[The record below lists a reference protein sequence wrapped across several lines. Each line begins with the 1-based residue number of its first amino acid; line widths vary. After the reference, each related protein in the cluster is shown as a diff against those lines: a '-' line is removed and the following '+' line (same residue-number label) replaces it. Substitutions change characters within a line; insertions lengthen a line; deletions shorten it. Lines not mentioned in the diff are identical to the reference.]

1 MESEK
6 RLIAAIGLSVLILVA
21 FAWLN
26 PAPKRPAPLQTPIEQ
41 AEPAR
46 PSGGAAPEAGAGAGV
61 EAPPTEPPA
70 GAIAGEAEQQVEID
84 NGLFRAKFTNRGG
97 RAVEYRLLHFK
108 DDDGQPLEVLPRYTE
123 GLALPLGLDLDDAAL
138 SERLDQAVY
147 HIERE
152 VLPADQDNPS
162 GERLR
167 FRWSDGQ
174 GLSAEKVFEFRTG
187 SWFVQVSAEVLDR
200 GRRLPARLEIG
211 PGFAAQESSGAHSN
225 YYYAHQSLWNVG
237 GRVTRTK
244 PRKLDAEGGFTGAV
258 LWAGLEDQ
266 YFTALVI
273 PNAPQSLVHWRKATL
288 TPIVGDVASQKPE
301 DVPTLSVSIGEE
313 GAALFIGPKQYRLLA
328 EIGSDRQI
336 DKAVWFS
343 SQGWLW
349 AIVEHLFLGLVWLH
363 DNVAHNWGIAIIMAT
378 VVLRLV
384 LFPVNQ
390 YSMVNM
396 KRTQLQMQ
404 KLQPKIKNI
413 RTKYK
418 KAKDAQS
425 RAKMNEELM
434 ALYREEGVNPMGG
447 MSGCLPI
454 LAQFPILIGFYN
466 MLTVAVELRGAP
478 FVGWIQDLA
487 KEDPFYV
494 LPVLMAV
501 TMFAQQW
508 LAMAK
513 IKDPQQLQQQ
523 RMMLFMPLVF
533 GFICLQM
540 PSGLVLYWFVNNLLG
555 MGQQWLVN
563 RHAGRLEAAAQK
575 A

>member
-6 RLIAAIGLSVLILVA
+6 RLIAAIALSVLILVV

-26 PAPKRPAPLQTPIEQ
+26 PRPKPPEPVQSPIEQ
-41 AEPAR
+41 SEPASPA
-46 PSGGAAPEAGAGAGV
+46 PSGGDMAGV

-70 GAIAGEAEQQVEID
+70 GAIAGESEQQVEID
-84 NGLFRAKFTNRGG
+84 NGLFRATFTNRGG
-97 RAVEYRLLHFK
+97 RALEYRLLHFK
-108 DDDGQPLEVLPRYTE
+108 DDDDQPLELLPRYTE
-123 GLALPLGLDLDDAAL
+123 GLALPLGLDVDDAAL
-138 SERLDQAVY
+138 AERLDQAVY
-147 HIERE
+147 RVERE
-152 VLPADQDNPS
+152 VLPADVDHPA

-174 GLSAEKVFEFRTG
+174 GLAAEKVFEFRTG
-187 SWFVQVSAEVLDR
+187 SWFVQVSAEVVDR
-200 GRRLPARLEIG
+200 GRRVPARIEIG
-211 PGFAAQESSGAHSN
+211 PGFAAQESTSAHSN

-244 PRKLDAEGGFTGAV
+244 PRKLESEGAFKGRV

-266 YFTALVI
+266 YFAALVL
-273 PNAPQSLVHWRKATL
+273 PNAPQSDVHWRKTSL
-288 TPIVGDVASQKPE
+288 TPIVGDVAAEKPE
-301 DVPTLSVSIGEE
+301 DVPTLSVSLGDE
-313 GAALFIGPKQYRLLA
+313 GAALFIGPKQYRLLV
-328 EIGSDRQI
+328 EIGGEQQL

-343 SQGWLW
+343 SQDWLR
-349 AIVEHLFLGLVWLH
+349 AIVKYLFLGLIWLH
-363 DNVAHNWGIAIIMAT
+363 DNVAHNWGVAIVLAT

-390 YSMVNM
+390 YSMVSM

-404 KLQPKIKNI
+404 SLQPKIKAI
-413 RTKYK
+413 RAKYNK
-418 KAKDAQS
+418 KTKDAQS
-425 RAKMNEELM
+425 RTKMNEELM

-487 KEDPFYV
+487 REDPWKV

-508 LAMAK
+508 LAMSK

-523 RMMLFMPLVF
+523 RMMLFMPVVF

>member
-6 RLIAAIGLSVLILVA
+6 RLIAAIALSVLILVV
-21 FAWLN
+21 FMWLN
-26 PAPKRPAPLQTPIEQ
+26 PAPPPPEPLLAPTEQADPVRPAEG
-41 AEPAR
+41 
-46 PSGGAAPEAGAGAGV
+46 SGAASGATA
-61 EAPPTEPPA
+61 EAPPTEAPA

-84 NGLFRAKFTNRGG
+84 NGLFRVTFTNRGG
-97 RAVEYRLLHFK
+97 RAVGYRLLHFK
-108 DDDGQPLEVLPRYTE
+108 NDDGQPLEVLPRYTE
-123 GLALPLGLDLDDAAL
+123 GMALPLGVDLDEASLA
-138 SERLDQAVY
+138 ERFDQAVY
-147 HIERE
+147 HVERE
-152 VLPADQDNPS
+152 ELPADEDNPS

-200 GRRLPARLEIG
+200 GRRLPARIEIG
-211 PGFAAQESSGAHSN
+211 PGFAAQESTTAHSN
-225 YYYAHQSLWNVG
+225 YYYAHQALWNVG
-237 GRVTRTK
+237 GRVTREK
-244 PRKLDAEGGFTGAV
+244 SRKLEAEGGFSGPV

-266 YFTALVI
+266 YFAALVV
-273 PNAPQSLVHWRKATL
+273 PHAPASLVHWRKTAL
-288 TPIVGDVASQKPE
+288 TPIVGDVAAEEPE
-301 DVPTLSVSIGEE
+301 DVATLSVSLGED
-313 GAALFIGPKQYRLLA
+313 GAAVFIGPKQYTLLA
-328 EIGSDRQI
+328 EIGADRQL

-343 SQGWLW
+343 SQEWLF
-349 AIVEHLFLGLVWLH
+349 AIVKYLFLGLVWLH
-363 DNVAHNWGIAIIMAT
+363 DNVARNWGMAIILAT
-378 VVLRLV
+378 VVLRVV

-390 YSMVNM
+390 YSMVSM

-404 KLQPKIKNI
+404 KLQPKIKAI
-413 RTKYK
+413 RAKYK

-434 ALYREEGVNPMGG
+434 SLYREEGVNPMGG
-447 MSGCLPI
+447 LSGCLPI

-478 FVGWIQDLA
+478 FVGWIRDLSR
-487 KEDPFYV
+487 EDPWYV

-523 RMMLFMPLVF
+523 RMMLFMPVVF

>member
-6 RLIAAIGLSVLILVA
+6 RLIAAIALSVLILAA

-26 PAPKRPAPLQTPIEQ
+26 PAPKP
-41 AEPAR
+41 
-46 PSGGAAPEAGAGAGV
+46 PERV
-61 EAPPTEPPA
+61 EPPA
-70 GAIAGEAEQQVEID
+70 EQAGQAPLSESAEAPAEVETPEAEAAASAIAGEAEEQIEID
-84 NGLFRAKFTNRGG
+84 NGLFRVALTNRGG
-97 RAVEYRLLHFK
+97 RALTWTLLHYK
-108 DDDGQPLEVLPRYTE
+108 TEGEPLQVLPRYTE
-123 GLALPLGLDLDDAAL
+123 AGVALPLGLDLDDTSVADQ
-138 SERLDQAVY
+138 LDQAVY
-147 HIERE
+147 HVERE
-152 VLPADQDNPS
+152 VLPADDANPS
-162 GERLR
+162 GERVR
-167 FRWSDGQ
+167 FVWADGR

-200 GRRLPARLEIG
+200 GRRLPVRLEIG
-211 PGFAAQESSGAHSN
+211 PGFAAQESASAHSN
-225 YYYAHQSLWNVG
+225 YYYAHQALWNIA

-244 PRKLDAEGGFTGAV
+244 VRKLEAEGELTGPV

-266 YFTALVI
+266 YFTALVV
-273 PNAPQSLVHWRKATL
+273 PRAAQSVVHWRKSTL
-288 TPIVGDVASQKPE
+288 TPVNGDAAAAQPE
-301 DVPTLSVSIGEE
+301 EIPTLSVSLGED
-313 GAALFIGPKQYRLLA
+313 GAAMFVGPKEYRLLA
-328 EIGSDRQI
+328 QIGAESNL

-343 SQGWLW
+343 SQDWLR
-349 AIVEHLFLGLVWLH
+349 AIVKYLFLGLVWLH
-363 DNVAHNWGIAIIMAT
+363 DNVARNWGVAIVLAT
-378 VVLRLV
+378 IVLRLV

-390 YSMVNM
+390 YSMVSM

-404 KLQPKIKNI
+404 KLQPKIKAI
-413 RTKYK
+413 RAKYK
-418 KAKDAQS
+418 KVKDAQS
-425 RAKMNEELM
+425 RGKMNEELM
-434 ALYREEGVNPMGG
+434 SLYREEGVNPMGG
-447 MSGCLPI
+447 MSGCLPL

-478 FVGWIQDLA
+478 FVAWIQDLSQ
-487 KEDPFYV
+487 EDPRWV
-494 LPVLMAV
+494 LPILMAV

-508 LAMAK
+508 LAMSK

-523 RMMLFMPLVF
+523 RMMLFMPVVF

>member
-6 RLIAAIGLSVLILVA
+6 RLIAAIALSVVILVV

-26 PAPKRPAPLQTPIEQ
+26 PAPPPPEPLPAPSAGQT
-41 AEPAR
+41 EPTR
-46 PSGGAAPEAGAGAGV
+46 PLEGAGARSTAAA
-61 EAPPTEPPA
+61 EAPPSEPAP
-70 GAIAGEAEQQVEID
+70 GAIAGEAEQHVEID
-84 NGLFRAKFTNRGG
+84 NGLFRATFTNRGG
-97 RAVEYRLLHFK
+97 RAVGYRLLNFK

-123 GLALPLGLDLDDAAL
+123 GLALPFGLDLDDASLA
-138 SERLDQAVY
+138 ERLDQAVY
-147 HIERE
+147 HVERE
-152 VLPADQDNPS
+152 VLPADEDNPA

-187 SWFVQVSAEVLDR
+187 SWFVQVTAEVLDR
-200 GRRLPARLEIG
+200 GQRLPVRIEIG
-211 PGFAAQESSGAHSN
+211 PGFAAQESGSGHSN
-225 YYYAHQSLWNVG
+225 YYYAHQALWNVG
-237 GRVTRTK
+237 GRVTREK
-244 PRKLDAEGGFTGAV
+244 PRKLEAEGGFTGPV

-266 YFTALVI
+266 YFAALVV
-273 PNAPQSLVHWRKATL
+273 PHAPSSAVHWRKTAL
-288 TPIVGDVASQKPE
+288 TPMVGDIAAEKPE
-301 DVPTLSVSIGEE
+301 DVPALSVSVGEK
-313 GAALFIGPKQYRLLA
+313 GAALFIGPKQYTMLVD
-328 EIGSDRQI
+328 IGADRQL

-343 SQGWLW
+343 SQEWLF
-349 AIVEHLFLGLVWLH
+349 AIVKYLFLGLVWLH
-363 DNVAHNWGIAIIMAT
+363 DNVARNWGMAIILAT

-390 YSMVNM
+390 YSMVSM

-404 KLQPKIKNI
+404 KLQPKIKAI
-413 RTKYK
+413 RAKYK

-434 ALYREEGVNPMGG
+434 GLYREEGVNPMGG
-447 MSGCLPI
+447 LSGCLPI

-478 FVGWIQDLA
+478 FVGWIQDLSR
-487 KEDPFYV
+487 EDPWYV